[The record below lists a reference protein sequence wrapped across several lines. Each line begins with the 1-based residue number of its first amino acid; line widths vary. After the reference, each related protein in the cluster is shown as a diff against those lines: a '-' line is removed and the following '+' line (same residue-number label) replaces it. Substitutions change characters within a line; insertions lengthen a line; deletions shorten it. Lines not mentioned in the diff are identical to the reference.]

1 MKVSNRKVP
10 RRFLAL
16 IALGAIS
23 LALFVLTLL
32 WHDWIEVFGV
42 DPDHGTGALEY
53 GVAIALGLAAVVMP
67 VLAGVEWRRAGG
79 ERAVAG
85 R

>member
-1 MKVSNRKVP
+1 MKVPHPKIS
-10 RRFLAL
+10 RRFSAML
-16 IALGAIS
+16 ALGAIS

-42 DPDHGTGALEY
+42 DPDHGTGLLEY
-53 GVAIALGLAAVVMP
+53 GVAVALGLAALVLP
-67 VLAGVEWRRAGG
+67 VLAGVGWRRAGG
-79 ERAVAG
+79 ERTEAG